1 MPVAIFPIYRYLVS
15 QTLVMKLLLAL
26 VFSTSFLYA
35 TAQNCTSHLL
45 MRKGVQLEYKLSM
58 PKQDVLGDMKSE
70 YYTVSRLVY
79 EVDRVQEVTG
89 STFST
94 IIKKGYSASDE
105 KNSFEREI
113 TLKCDGRNL
122 LIPYDFYSADTIFM
136 RDLYPKARGDKHG
149 YAFAYIPMEDAISYI
164 VPLVLDGINKLE
176 GEKQLEQKV
185 KQRYWTINN
194 AMVKGDYD
202 NKITLK
208 TIDFKGKESVKTEA
222 GTFACYKF
230 YVDGD
235 VEINRHPMQ
244 LKYWLYFD
252 SEAGLIKYD
261 GPGGTIELT
270 SIKK

>member
-1 MPVAIFPIYRYLVS
+1 
-15 QTLVMKLLLAL
+15 MKLLLAL
-26 VFSTSFLYA
+26 IFSTFFLYA

-45 MRKGVQLEYKLSM
+45 MRKGVQLEYKLNM
-58 PKQDVLGDMKSE
+58 PKQNVLGDMTSE

-79 EVDRVQEVTG
+79 EVERVQEVTG

-94 IIKKGYSASDE
+94 IIKKGYSGSDE

-136 RDLYPKARGDKHG
+136 RDLYPKAKGDKHG
-149 YAFAYIPMEDAISYI
+149 FAFAYTPMEDAISYI
-164 VPLVLDGINKLE
+164 VPLVLDGINKLD
-176 GEKQLEQKV
+176 GEKQLQQKV
-185 KQRYWTINN
+185 KERYWTINN
-194 AMVKGDYD
+194 GLLKRDYD
-202 NKITLK
+202 SKIAIK
-208 TIDFKGKESVKTEA
+208 TINFMGKESVKTEA

-230 YVDGD
+230 YVDSD

-261 GPGGTIELT
+261 GPGGVIELT

>member
-1 MPVAIFPIYRYLVS
+1 
-15 QTLVMKLLLAL
+15 MKFLLAL
-26 VFSTSFLYA
+26 VFSTSFLYT

-45 MRKGVQLEYKLSM
+45 MHKGAQLEYKLSM
-58 PKQDVLGDMKSE
+58 PKQNALGDMTSE

-79 EVDRVQEVTG
+79 EVNRVQEVTG

-122 LIPYDFYSADTIFM
+122 LIPYDFYSVDTIFT
-136 RDLYPKARGDKHG
+136 RDVYPKAKGDKHG
-149 YAFAYIPMEDAISYI
+149 YAFAYAPMEDAISYV
-164 VPLVLDGINKLE
+164 VPLVLDGISKLPD
-176 GEKQLEQKV
+176 GEKQLQQKV
-185 KQRYWTINN
+185 KERYWHEKYGLQKRDYESKITIKTINC
-194 AMVKGDYD
+194 M
-202 NKITLK
+202 
-208 TIDFKGKESVKTEA
+208 GKETVKTEA
-222 GTFACYKF
+222 GSFTCYKF
-230 YVDGD
+230 YVDSDG
-235 VEINRHPMQ
+235 EINHYHMQ

-261 GPGGTIELT
+261 GPGGIIELT